1 MQPFLAEFKVP
12 SASSATVHTNLRT
25 TVNLGSAAK

>member
-12 SASSATVHTNLRT
+12 SASSAMVHTNPRT
-25 TVNLGSAAK
+25 TVNSGGAAK